1 MNDANPILATSSRA
15 FYSIVQYCPDLARL
29 EAANVGVVVF
39 RAEPAYLGVKMSE
52 NPTRVAKMF
61 GLRNHD
67 LTRLKTFLS
76 GLQERLSS
84 DRDGVKSLEQLNQ
97 LAAMQVNVLRMTP
110 FMPCRVSEQP
120 AEDVDRMF
128 QELVEPIKS
137 IDSPASR
144 VPLKQM
150 LEGHFSAHEIAI
162 RIRRK
167 VKVRIPYLGRDEEIP
182 YAYQNGRL
190 NLIAPVTFPKN
201 QSTLEERASKYAL
214 EGQSL
219 FEVRDPQLGDMQM
232 LVVGQFEA
240 DETNHIRTARR
251 ILEDHHVRLFS
262 SEDLPMLLHEI
273 RTLGHVVS
281 A

>member
-1 MNDANPILATSSRA
+1 MNNPYPISVASSRA

-52 NPTRVAKMF
+52 NQTQVVKMF
-61 GLRNHD
+61 GRGNRDLKRLR
-67 LTRLKTFLS
+67 TFES
-76 GLQERLSS
+76 GLEERLMSGRG
-84 DRDGVKSLEQLNQ
+84 DVTSLEKLNQ
-97 LAAMQVNVLRMTP
+97 LAAMQVNALRMTP
-110 FMPCRVSEQP
+110 FMPCRISARP
-120 AEDVDRMF
+120 DEDLDRMF
-128 QELVEPIKS
+128 QELVEPILSVDS
-137 IDSPASR
+137 IVSR
-144 VPLKQM
+144 VSLKRV
-150 LEGHFSAHEIAI
+150 LEEKFSAPDINI
-162 RIRRK
+162 RIRRG
-167 VKVRIPYLGRDEEIP
+167 VKVRIPFLGRDEEIP

-219 FEVRDPQLGDMQM
+219 FKARDPQLGDMQM
-232 LVVGQFEA
+232 LVVGQFESG
-240 DETNHIRTARR
+240 ETDNIGTARR
-251 ILEDHHVRLFS
+251 ILEDHHVRLFP
-262 SEDLPMLLHEI
+262 SEDLSSLIQEI

>member
-1 MNDANPILATSSRA
+1 MNDTKSISTASGRA

-52 NPTRVAKMF
+52 NQTRVVKMF
-61 GLRNHD
+61 GRGNRDLKRLR
-67 LTRLKTFLS
+67 TFES
-76 GLQERLSS
+76 GLQERLMSGRGDVMS
-84 DRDGVKSLEQLNQ
+84 LDRLNQ
-97 LAAMQVNVLRMTP
+97 LAAMQVNALRMTP
-110 FMPCRVSEQP
+110 FMPCRISEQP
-120 AEDVDRMF
+120 AEDLDRMF
-128 QELVEPIKS
+128 QELVEPIQS
-137 IDSPASR
+137 MDSSASR

-150 LEGHFSAHEIAI
+150 LEDRFSAPEIAI

-167 VKVRIPYLGRDEEIP
+167 VKVHIPYLGRDEEIP

-190 NLIAPVTFPKN
+190 NLIAPVTFPKT
-201 QSTLEERASKYAL
+201 QSALEERASKYAL

-232 LVVGQFEA
+232 LVVGQFESG
-240 DETNHIRTARR
+240 ETDNIGTARR
-251 ILEDHHVRLFS
+251 ILEDHHVRLFPI
-262 SEDLPMLLHEI
+262 EDLSSLLQEI

>member
-1 MNDANPILATSSRA
+1 MNNPYPISVASSRA

-52 NPTRVAKMF
+52 NQTRVVKMF
-61 GLRNHD
+61 GRGSRDLKRLR
-67 LTRLKTFLS
+67 TFES
-76 GLQERLSS
+76 GLEERLMSGRG
-84 DRDGVKSLEQLNQ
+84 DVTSLEKLNQ
-97 LAAMQVNVLRMTP
+97 LAAMQVNALRMTP
-110 FMPCRVSEQP
+110 FMPCRISARP
-120 AEDVDRMF
+120 DEDLDRMF
-128 QELVEPIKS
+128 QELVEPILSVDS
-137 IDSPASR
+137 IVSR
-144 VPLKQM
+144 VSLKRV
-150 LEGHFSAHEIAI
+150 LEEKFSAPDINI
-162 RIRRK
+162 RIRRG
-167 VKVRIPYLGRDEEIP
+167 VKVRIPFLGRDEEIP

-219 FEVRDPQLGDMQM
+219 FEARDPQLGDMQM
-232 LVVGQFEA
+232 LVVGQFESG
-240 DETNHIRTARR
+240 ETDNIGTARR
-251 ILEDHHVRLFS
+251 ILEDHHVRLFP
-262 SEDLPMLLHEI
+262 SEDLSSLIQEI